1 MYRSRAEKLRELK
14 SVVFGADDAPVKTKL
29 LTVSNY
35 RSGSSML
42 RSALSSGI
50 NDRNLGEPLGRYLQK
65 EILRRM
71 TKNII
76 KPERWLDEVAS
87 SYLNA
92 GYDQVAASVLAN
104 HIHGSKKDFLRA
116 RINRGWKVIG
126 IVRDPVDIAVSLM
139 RAVHDGKWHDRSKT
153 AVFNPHDASMQ
164 HDILGSRDD
173 FENLVNGIQM
183 NSIEIQKA
191 CHKMGLLVLDY
202 DQHLRDEQSQNAAQE
217 LIMDEFPGA
226 SVSFRYLGYRKLNPK
241 ELSDHDLLL
250 VDSLKAQYSR

>member
-42 RSALSSGI
+42 RSALSFGI

-76 KPERWLDEVAS
+76 KPERWLYEVTS

-92 GYDQVAASVLAN
+92 GYDQVAASVLVN

-139 RAVHDGKWHDRSKT
+139 RAVHEGKWHDQSKT
-153 AVFNPHDASMQ
+153 GGFNPHDTSMQ
-164 HDILGSRDD
+164 RDILGPHNG

-183 NSIEIQKA
+183 NRIEIREA
-191 CHKMGLLVLDY
+191 CQKMGLLVLDY
-202 DQHLRDEQSQNAAQE
+202 DQHLRDVHRQNATQE
-217 LIMDEFPGA
+217 LIMDQFPGA
-226 SVSFRYLGYRKLNPK
+226 SVSFRHLTYKKLIPVR
-241 ELSDHDLLL
+241 LSERDSLL
-250 VDSLKAQYSR
+250 VNSLKAQYS